1 MFASLTQHVGVKAA
15 DICVTLV
22 NRLNGDQVGT
32 RKTIRNNLCLYM
44 YFPLLFKVDITKE
57 QKKEWENR
65 PFLIVGRYIEK
76 LLEN

>member
-32 RKTIRNNLCLYM
+32 RRTIQNTSICSRLS
-44 YFPLLFKVDITKE
+44 FKVEITKE